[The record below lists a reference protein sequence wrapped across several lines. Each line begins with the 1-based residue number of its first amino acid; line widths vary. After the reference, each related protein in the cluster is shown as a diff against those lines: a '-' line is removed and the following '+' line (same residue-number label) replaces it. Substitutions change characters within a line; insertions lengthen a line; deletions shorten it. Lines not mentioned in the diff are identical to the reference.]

1 MTCQHWLGQALRSRA
16 DFLTH
21 TRLIDTE
28 TDLQVVRPP
37 SEKKSPGAVPSHG
50 QSGGGPGGGG
60 VQGTPPLV
68 SLPPVPGGGYHRG
81 LGRGA

>member
-1 MTCQHWLGQALRSRA
+1 MTATSVLPDRFCWVLRRPQATSTGQAYRRHRTHLVTCQHWLGQALRSRA

-37 SEKKSPGAVPSHG
+37 
-50 QSGGGPGGGG
+50 
-60 VQGTPPLV
+60 
-68 SLPPVPGGGYHRG
+68 
-81 LGRGA
+81 